1 MTIPGNPRAAT
12 VDSYVGGDAVR
23 HAPREPGR
31 TGTGVAIQDIPASG
45 SAPSNA
51 AEPGKELHMSA
62 PVSLRLSPSTP
73 VDRRPSPPPPLSRH
87 SHAHALVCGLCEP
100 LVTGNK
106 VTLLQDGPGTYAAMF
121 EAIENARD
129 HINLESYILEA
140 EGPGEEFAR
149 RLVERAKA
157 GVRVN
162 VLYDSFG
169 SIGTPAAYFEHLRS
183 HGVSVCEYNPLRRL
197 GNLLSRALHL
207 RDHRKLMVVD
217 GRIGFIGGVN
227 ISSVYSSGSSPIA
240 SLKGSEAAGDATAQ
254 AQDKPGWRDTHVRV
268 EGPIV
273 AQLQRLFMRHWSR
286 HSPIALR
293 GTHYFPPLA
302 PVGTQRVALA
312 ACDAGRRRNPFY
324 RSLLSALDAA
334 QQRIYLT
341 TAYLVPTRRL
351 MRSLVQAAKRGVEV
365 HLLLPG
371 VSDFWAPLAAG
382 RSHYTRLLRAGI
394 HVHELHD
401 TLLHAKTCV
410 IDGLWT
416 TVGSSNLD
424 WRSFLH
430 NAEANL
436 IVLDDG
442 LAREMEQAYE
452 ADLAR
457 AREIVRADW
466 AHRGWR
472 QRAMEIVARRF
483 EFFL

>member
-1 MTIPGNPRAAT
+1 
-12 VDSYVGGDAVR
+12 
-23 HAPREPGR
+23 
-31 TGTGVAIQDIPASG
+31 
-45 SAPSNA
+45 
-51 AEPGKELHMSA
+51 MSA
-62 PVSLRLSPSTP
+62 PVSLRLSP
-73 VDRRPSPPPPLSRH
+73 PPKLVSAKAPPLMAVH
-87 SHAHALVCGLCEP
+87 SHAHALVAGLGEP
-100 LVTGNK
+100 LVTGNR
-106 VTLLQDGPGTYAAMF
+106 VDLLQDGPGTYAAMF
-121 EAIENARD
+121 AAIANARD
-129 HINLESYILEA
+129 HVNLESYILEA

-149 RLVERAKA
+149 RLIARAKA

-169 SIGTPAAYFEHLRS
+169 SIGTPASYFDHLRAN
-183 HGVSVCEYNPLRRL
+183 GVNVCEYNPLRRL

-227 ISSVYSSGSSPIA
+227 ISPVYSAGSSPLA
-240 SLKGSEAAGDATAQ
+240 ALGGSGMATPGADGSEPA
-254 AQDKPGWRDTHVRV
+254 KPGWRDTHVRV

-273 AQLQRLFMRHWSR
+273 AQLQRLFMRHWSK
-286 HSPIALR
+286 HSSIALR

-302 PVGTQRVALA
+302 PVGSQRVALA

-324 RSLLSALDAA
+324 RALLSALDAS
-334 QQRIYLT
+334 QHRVFLT

-351 MRSLVQAAKRGVEV
+351 MRALVKAARRGVDV

-371 VSDFWAPLAAG
+371 VSDFWAPLQAG
-382 RSHYTRLLRAGI
+382 RSHYSRLLRAGI
-394 HVHELHD
+394 HLHELHD

-410 IDGLWT
+410 IDGMWT

-436 IVLDDG
+436 VVLDAT
-442 LAREMEQAYE
+442 LAQEMERVFME
-452 ADLAR
+452 DVAR
-457 AREIVRADW
+457 AREIVRAEW
-466 AHRGWR
+466 ARRGLR
-472 QRAMEIVARRF
+472 QRIVETLARRF

>member
-1 MTIPGNPRAAT
+1 
-12 VDSYVGGDAVR
+12 
-23 HAPREPGR
+23 
-31 TGTGVAIQDIPASG
+31 
-45 SAPSNA
+45 
-51 AEPGKELHMSA
+51 MSA
-62 PVSLRLSPSTP
+62 PVSLRLSP
-73 VDRRPSPPPPLSRH
+73 PPKLVSAKAPPLMAVH
-87 SHAHALVCGLCEP
+87 SHAHALVAGLGEP
-100 LVTGNK
+100 LVTGNR
-106 VTLLQDGPGTYAAMF
+106 VDLLQDGPGTYAAMF
-121 EAIENARD
+121 AAIANARD
-129 HINLESYILEA
+129 HVNLESYILEA

-149 RLVERAKA
+149 RLIARAKA

-169 SIGTPAAYFEHLRS
+169 SIGTPASYFDHLRA
-183 HGVSVCEYNPLRRL
+183 HGVNVCEYNPLRRL

-227 ISSVYSSGSSPIA
+227 ISPVYSAGSSPLA
-240 SLKGSEAAGDATAQ
+240 ALGGSGMATPGADGSEPA
-254 AQDKPGWRDTHVRV
+254 KPGWRDTHVRV

-273 AQLQRLFMRHWSR
+273 AQLQRLFMRHWSK
-286 HSPIALR
+286 HSSIALR

-302 PVGTQRVALA
+302 PVGSQRVALA

-324 RSLLSALDAA
+324 RALLSALDAS
-334 QQRIYLT
+334 QHRVFLT

-351 MRSLVQAAKRGVEV
+351 MRALVKAARRGVDV

-371 VSDFWAPLAAG
+371 VSDFWAPLQAG
-382 RSHYTRLLRAGI
+382 RSHYSRLLRAGI
-394 HVHELHD
+394 HLHELHD

-410 IDGLWT
+410 IDGMWT

-436 IVLDDG
+436 VVLDAT
-442 LAREMEQAYE
+442 LAQEMERVFM
-452 ADLAR
+452 DDVAR
-457 AREIVRADW
+457 AREIVRAEW
-466 AHRGWR
+466 ARRGLR
-472 QRAMEIVARRF
+472 QRIVETLARRF

>member
-1 MTIPGNPRAAT
+1 
-12 VDSYVGGDAVR
+12 
-23 HAPREPGR
+23 
-31 TGTGVAIQDIPASG
+31 
-45 SAPSNA
+45 
-51 AEPGKELHMSA
+51 MSA
-62 PVSLRLSPSTP
+62 PVSLRLPATP
-73 VDRRPSPPPPLSRH
+73 KPPEPAQATSSM
-87 SHAHALVCGLCEP
+87 SHAHALVAGLSEP
-100 LVTGNK
+100 LVAGNR
-106 VTLLQDGPGTYAAMF
+106 VDLLQDGPGTYAAMF
-121 EAIENARD
+121 EAIDNARD
-129 HINLESYILEA
+129 HVNLESYILEA

-149 RLVERAKA
+149 RLIARAQA

-169 SIGTPAAYFEHLRS
+169 SIGTPASYFEHLRAN
-183 HGVSVCEYNPLRRL
+183 GVNVCEYNPLRRL

-227 ISSVYSSGSSPIA
+227 ISPVYSAGSSPLA
-240 SLKGSEAAGDATAQ
+240 ALAGSQAPAGDGTDPA
-254 AQDKPGWRDTHVRV
+254 KPGWRDTHVRV

-273 AQLQRLFMRHWSR
+273 AQLQRLFMRHWSK
-286 HSPIALR
+286 HSSIALR

-302 PVGTQRVALA
+302 PAGPRRVAVA

-324 RSLLSALDAA
+324 RALLSALDAS
-334 QQRIYLT
+334 QHRIYLT

-351 MRSLVQAAKRGVEV
+351 MRSLVRAARRGVEV
-365 HLLLPG
+365 HLMLPG
-371 VSDFWAPLAAG
+371 MSDFWAPLQAG
-382 RSHYTRLLRAGI
+382 RSHYGRLLRAGV
-394 HVHELHD
+394 HLHELHD

-436 IVLDDG
+436 VILDASLG
-442 LAREMEQAYE
+442 AEMEQVFM
-452 ADLAR
+452 ADVAR
-457 AREIVRADW
+457 SRAIDRAQW
-466 AHRGWR
+466 SKRGWR
-472 QRAMEIVARRF
+472 QRLLEIVARRF

>member
-1 MTIPGNPRAAT
+1 
-12 VDSYVGGDAVR
+12 
-23 HAPREPGR
+23 
-31 TGTGVAIQDIPASG
+31 
-45 SAPSNA
+45 
-51 AEPGKELHMSA
+51 MSA
-62 PVSLRLSPSTP
+62 PVSLRLSPSTKLP
-73 VDRRPSPPPPLSRH
+73 VPGTAKPLMAVH
-87 SHAHALVCGLCEP
+87 NHAHALVAGLGEP
-100 LVTGNK
+100 LVTGNR
-106 VTLLQDGPGTYAAMF
+106 VDLLQDGPGTYAAMF
-121 EAIENARD
+121 EAIDNASD

-149 RLVERAKA
+149 RLIARVKA

-169 SIGTPAAYFEHLRS
+169 SIGTPESYFDHLRA
-183 HGVSVCEYNPLRRL
+183 HGVNVAEYNPLRRL

-227 ISSVYSSGSSPIA
+227 ISPVYSAGSSP
-240 SLKGSEAAGDATAQ
+240 LAALSRSGAADTGAI
-254 AQDKPGWRDTHVRV
+254 KPGWRDTHVRV

-273 AQLQRLFMRHWSR
+273 AQLQRLFMRHWGK
-286 HSPIALR
+286 HSSIALR
-293 GTHYFPPLA
+293 GTRYFPPLA

-324 RSLLSALDAA
+324 RALLSALDAS
-334 QQRIYLT
+334 QQRVFLT

-351 MRSLVQAAKRGVEV
+351 MRSLVRAARRGVDV

-371 VSDFWAPLAAG
+371 VSDFWAPLQAG
-382 RSHYTRLLRAGI
+382 RSHYSRLLRAGV
-394 HVHELHD
+394 HLHELHD

-416 TVGSSNLD
+416 TVGSANLD
-424 WRSFLH
+424 WRSLLH

-436 IVLDDG
+436 VVLDAG
-442 LAREMEQAYE
+442 LAQEMEQVFQ
-452 ADLAR
+452 ADVAR
-457 AREIVRADW
+457 SKVIVRAEW
-466 AHRGWR
+466 AKRGLR
-472 QRAMEIVARRF
+472 QRIVETLARRF